1 MFNFKLKQ
9 NIKAL
14 DVEISKI
21 GKELEELDRD
31 TRYDVRKRTLED
43 LIELRNKLMVNQRED
58 ESNEAVEELNKQI
71 LELAKEVSTI
81 EIDERYLNAIQK
93 LDELTKI
100 RTLLSECKNRE
111 SNVSAILPGIISGV
125 IGISATMLILK
136 HEEEDIITTKAYN
149 IVLGLLGRR

>member
-81 EIDERYLNAIQK
+81 EIDERYLNAIQR